1 MFESGSVVHFF
12 PFSLLGFHGS
22 VLEKIWLV
30 RDGQIM
36 ENYAGGRGP
45 EWNLL
50 AQKLIMMRT
59 RAEFFNNYIINLRK
73 EDI

>member
-1 MFESGSVVHFF
+1 MKRSNEESNEMFESGSVV
-12 PFSLLGFHGS
+12 FSLLGFHGS
-22 VLEKIWLV
+22 VLVKIWLV

-59 RAEFFNNYIINLRK
+59 RAEFFNN
-73 EDI
+73 